1 MTNASPRTTAA
12 ATTAPSS
19 ENTDPNPPGP
29 NWSASPPARLPKTF
43 MSVSM
48 WRRRAGLTAQPQ
60 PAPAGKV
67 GGRRKKIMAR
77 GTNAP
82 FAIGARSAARAA
94 WQAAKA
100 RRSTRRPG
108 SPFFRRGSPDRAVA
122 SLGPSRQINDGDIR
136 SFASRFRAPSR
147 RLSSFSGLYR
157 PLPMRA
163 AAALEGRA

>member
-1 MTNASPRTTAA
+1 
-12 ATTAPSS
+12 
-19 ENTDPNPPGP
+19 
-29 NWSASPPARLPKTF
+29 

-60 PAPAGKV
+60 PAPAAKV
-67 GGRRKKIMAR
+67 VGRRQEIIAR

-82 FAIGARSAARAA
+82 FAIGAKSAQRDGTPPRRAD
-94 WQAAKA
+94 
-100 RRSTRRPG
+100 RPDRPP
-108 SPFFRRGSPDRAVA
+108 SPFFRRGFPDRAAA
-122 SLGPSRQINDGDIR
+122 SVGPSRQINDADIR
-136 SFASRFRAPSR
+136 SFARRFRAPSR